1 LSQPNSLNKIAVKL
15 NHLESS
21 VDGLLA
27 QLYSEQGEVLETEI
41 IEHVDKFAPV
51 VLGDFSM
58 TSEQREIIVR
68 RMCEKYGPDIDPGN
82 EQDGGGTLK
91 TPHEPWLTKAIRSE
105 EISTKR
111 WDAYKKYM
119 RFQGRSNKSIQE
131 LDDSANKILDLAGDP
146 RVSKDKSKNQW
157 IRKGLVIGDVQ
168 SGKTQMFL
176 GLANKAADAGYRVV
190 VILSGNTEY
199 LRRQTQE
206 RVDEGFIGQ
215 DSQSLGRAVNNVK
228 ETKNKPIGV
237 RTFDRSNQSYGMTTV
252 NYDFLQMIS
261 EGQNLPA
268 VNADSPLPTVFVV
281 KKNSFVLDALDRWA
295 KRQAEENEIA
305 EAALLLIDDESDY
318 ASVDTSKD
326 EKEPTRINQA
336 IRRLLTKFSRSSY
349 VAITATPFANI
360 FINHEGEAAIDT
372 ETVRKT
378 KNKTADE
385 IKLEK
390 NIDKIQ
396 VEDLFPSNY
405 IHALKAPSNYVGL
418 RKYFGTLDNPVET
431 NLRDI
436 QDFKLALPIRHKKD
450 YIVEYLPDSLKTAI
464 RSYFIANTIFDY
476 RGNGNKPRSM
486 LINVSK
492 FTDVQNSIDELVRE
506 FIANLQSQIEGYAA
520 LDNGR
525 YESTEIEHL
534 RSTFESDFSNCG
546 MNWSQVKE
554 HLFESTSEIRVKVYN
569 SNPTPLGTDDE
580 FSAEIPERQIAIGGD
595 LLSRG
600 LTLDNLIVSYFHRR
614 PMAVDTLMQMAR
626 WFGYRDGYFDIVRVW
641 ITEENVF
648 DYRNTERAISH
659 LKSQLREM
667 GNNLREP
674 NQFGL
679 VVAARPEA
687 LAISAANKLRHSSK
701 IPLRV
706 NLNGE
711 RLETAMLPKDIKGL
725 RSNVDSVER
734 FIESINLAGS
744 PTGDR
749 IVKRGIDKN
758 EVAELVGEF
767 VISPF
772 NNYMNSRVLA
782 SAIATATRDEYQTW
796 DLAIMSGGKTSDEP
810 WYVGGTRMPRL
821 LNRKIEIRD
830 DFYLV
835 QGRNARL
842 GGTHDL
848 GYLLDS
854 DVKSEMPSKLGRPVA
869 KEDDYYP
876 FLVRPALYL
885 YLMSPW
891 VQERPLKGIQ
901 SSEMPKVPL
910 DVKFLAGI
918 KLAFPSDRDPGVE
931 DSTGGQALYWH
942 NTVAQE
948 LASANYEI
956 E

>member
-1 LSQPNSLNKIAVKL
+1 MNQPSSLNEIAIRL
-15 NHLESS
+15 TRLEST
-21 VDGLLA
+21 VDGFLG
-27 QLYSEQGEVLETEI
+27 QLYSEGGEILEETI
-41 IEHVDKFAPV
+41 IEKVDLFAPV
-51 VLGDFSM
+51 VMADVSM
-58 TSEQREIIVR
+58 TPEQREIIVR
-68 RMCEKYGPDIDPGN
+68 RMCEKYGPDIDLGD
-82 EQDGGGTLK
+82 ESDGGGTVK
-91 TPHEPWLTKAIRSE
+91 TPYEPWLMKALRSE
-105 EISTKR
+105 EITTKR
-111 WDAYKKYM
+111 WDAYKKFM
-119 RFQGRSNKSIQE
+119 RQHGRSNKSIQE
-131 LDDSANKILDLAGDP
+131 LDDSANKILDFAGDP
-146 RVSKDKSKNQW
+146 RPSKDNSKNHW

-237 RTFDRSNQSYGMTTV
+237 RAFDRSNQSYGMTTV

-261 EGQNLPA
+261 EAQNLPA
-268 VNADSPLPTVFVV
+268 VNADSPLPAVFVV
-281 KKNSFVLDALDRWA
+281 KKNSYVLDALDGWA

-305 EAALLLIDDESDY
+305 DVGFLLIDDESDY

-326 EKEPTRINQA
+326 GNDPTKINQA
-336 IRRLLTKFSRSSY
+336 IRRLLTRFTRSSY

-360 FINHEGEAAIDT
+360 FINHEAETKIDT
-372 ETVRKT
+372 ETVRRTKGKT
-378 KNKTADE
+378 VEQIKN
-385 IKLEK
+385 EK
-390 NIDKIQ
+390 NIGTIL

-418 RKYFGTLDNPVET
+418 RKYFGTLEQTNDT

-436 QDFKLALPIRHKKD
+436 DDFKDVLPIRHKKD
-450 YIVEYLPDSLKTAI
+450 HVITHLPESLKTAI

-492 FTDVQNSIDELVRE
+492 YTDVQNSLAELVRD
-506 FIANLQSQIEGYAA
+506 FVANVQSQVENFGA
-520 LDNGR
+520 LDNVNHAIDEVGEL
-525 YESTEIEHL
+525 Y
-534 RSTFESDFSNCG
+534 STFKLDFANCG
-546 MNWSQVKE
+546 ISWPDLKE
-554 HLFESTSEIRVKVYN
+554 HLLESSSGIRVKVYN
-569 SNPTPLGTDDE
+569 SKPTHIGTDEE
-580 FSAEIPERQIAIGGD
+580 FSAEVPERQIAIGGD

-600 LTLDNLIVSYFHRR
+600 LTLNNLIVSYFHRR

-641 ITEENVF
+641 ISEQNVI

-674 NQFGL
+674 SQFGL
-679 VVAARPEA
+679 VVATKPEL
-687 LAISAANKLRHSSK
+687 LAISAANKLRHSVK
-701 IPLRV
+701 KPLKV

-711 RLETAMLPKDIKGL
+711 RLETAMISKDIDTL
-725 RSNVDSVER
+725 RANQKAIAN
-734 FIESINLAGS
+734 FIESIELNDNPA
-744 PTGDR
+744 GDR
-749 IVKRGIDKN
+749 IVQRGIDKRN
-758 EVAELVGEF
+758 VADLIRNF

-772 NNYMNSRVLA
+772 NNYMNSEILA
-782 SAIATATRDEYQTW
+782 SAIMSATKDEYQTW
-796 DLAIMSGGKTSDEP
+796 DLTIMSGAKRNDDP
-810 WYVGGTRMPRL
+810 WYLGGKRMPRL

-842 GGTHDL
+842 AGTHDL
-848 GYLLDS
+848 GYLLD
-854 DVKSEMPSKLGRPVA
+854 DEVKKEMVVKYGRPVS

-876 FLVRPALYL
+876 FLERPAIYL
-885 YLMSPW
+885 YLMNPL
-891 VQERPLKGIQ
+891 VRERPVKGIE
-901 SSEMPKVPL
+901 SDEMPKHPL
-910 DVKFLAGI
+910 DVSFVAGI
-918 KLAFPSDRDPGVE
+918 KLAFPSDRDPGAD
-931 DSTGGQALYWH
+931 DSDDGKALYWH
-942 NTVAQE
+942 NTVAQD
-948 LASANYEI
+948 LTSANYELD
-956 E
+956 